1 MASAVRR
8 SIQALST
15 IENLLTPLMEL
26 KKELGDVQSL
36 DRVINERKLV
46 RDAVLKEIDEGNKA
60 VAAAEAEA
68 SKIMA
73 DAENRARVVL
83 DSAAAERARA
93 KDELEN
99 ARGSRHAAGVAL
111 GEAKED
117 AAIVADGIV
126 ADARAEAE
134 AIAGKSSA
142 AAIKLDEIN
151 AAIVKRQADL
161 DAINNSIAALQK
173 KFGG

>member
-36 DRVINERKLV
+36 DRAINERKLV

-60 VAAAEAEA
+60 VANAEVEASRAIAAANAAAKDIRADAAKERDRADELRHRALEVLDDAKSRAAGIVDEARGEAEYLV
-68 SKIMA
+68 SKSRA
-73 DAENRARVVL
+73 D
-83 DSAAAERARA
+83 
-93 KDELEN
+93 
-99 ARGSRHAAGVAL
+99 
-111 GEAKED
+111 
-117 AAIVADGIV
+117 
-126 ADARAEAE
+126 AE

>member
-1 MASAVRR
+1 MASNVKR

-46 RDAVLKEIDEGNKA
+46 RDAVLKEIDEGNRAVADAEVQASKI
-60 VAAAEAEA
+60 VAAAKAEAERIKSVA
-68 SKIMA
+68 REQMDSVKLARSQADIA
-73 DAENRARVVL
+73 LAEARETADNCVLRAGKDAENIK
-83 DSAAAERARA
+83 ARA
-93 KDELEN
+93 HN
-99 ARGSRHAAGVAL
+99 
-111 GEAKED
+111 
-117 AAIVADGIV
+117 
-126 ADARAEAE
+126 EAE

-161 DAINNSIAALQK
+161 DAINGSIAALQK

>member
-60 VAAAEAEA
+60 VANAEVEASRAIAAANAAAKDIKADAAKERDLASDLRRQASEVLAEARIEA
-68 SKIMA
+68 AQVIAYA
-73 DAENRARVVL
+73 DKDGDAIK
-83 DSAAAERARA
+83 ARA
-93 KDELEN
+93 KD
-99 ARGSRHAAGVAL
+99 
-111 GEAKED
+111 D
-117 AAIVADGIV
+117 AEV
-126 ADARAEAE
+126 
-134 AIAGKSSA
+134 IAGQSSA